1 MSPDGAVVVGI
12 VVVLVIA
19 LLVGVRVWRRDP
31 LLRRVRF
38 GVFLERERFE
48 EDELER
54 GFDRDENY

>member
-1 MSPDGAVVVGI
+1 MSLDGAIVIGI
-12 VVVLVIA
+12 VAVLVIA

-38 GVFLERERFE
+38 GVFLERERFD

-54 GFDRDENY
+54 GFDDDR